1 MARRG
6 TKKRVL
12 LFVGELLILLLL
24 IGGLF
29 VYGQI
34 DSRLNQIDGEE
45 LENVEMNVVA
55 SEKMTGYQNI
65 ALFGVDSR
73 GEGSDMGV
81 NNSDTIIIASI
92 NNDTKAVKLVSVYRD
107 TLLNIGN
114 SSYQKANAAYMAGG
128 ASQAVS
134 MLNTNLDLQIQDYVT
149 VDMNALVKV
158 IDLLGGLTIEMTA
171 DEVVHMNN
179 YCVETSEITGEDYTR
194 IEPEVAG
201 VYDLNG
207 VQATS
212 YARIRYT
219 AGLDFERTERQ
230 RLILQKLVQKAKK
243 SSLGTLSN
251 IMDEVFPLVKTSLS
265 KSQIFDMGAGMLS
278 YTFDE
283 TCGFPYEHMD
293 KTIEGKGDV
302 VLPNTLY
309 TNVKELHKFLFAD
322 DTYNPSD
329 VVSHRSQKIAE
340 MGGLD
345 SSKDNASSENDDNTD
360 TEVTD
365 TDTPTV
371 DESESYHDTETP
383 EETFSYDD
391 TQSYQ
396 EDNSGYSDS
405 GYTDNGYTDNGYSD
419 TGYSDTGYSDD
430 YYSEPQASNG
440 DVYQDTG
447 QYQDTAS
454 YQDNNGT
461 QDGQTWTE

>member
-6 TKKRVL
+6 TKKRIL

-243 SSLGTLSN
+243 SSLGTLSS

-283 TCGFPYEHMD
+283 TCGFPYEHTD

-329 VVSHRSQKIAE
+329 VVGHRSQKIAE
-340 MGGLD
+340 MGNLD
-345 SSKDNASSENDDNTD
+345 TSKDNESSQGDSSDTD
-360 TEVTD
+360 VQVTD

-371 DESESYHDTETP
+371 YNSEGESYHDTQTP
-383 EETFSYDD
+383 EGTSGYDNMGD
-391 TQSYQ
+391 YQ
-396 EDNSGYSDS
+396 QDNSGYADS
-405 GYTDNGYTDNGYSD
+405 GYTDNGYSD
-419 TGYSDTGYSDD
+419 TGYSDTGYSDG
-430 YYSEPQASNG
+430 YYSEPQAQEPNG
-440 DVYQDTG
+440 DTYQDTG
-447 QYQDTAS
+447 S
-454 YQDNNGT
+454 YQDSNGV
-461 QDGQTWTE
+461 QDQTWTE

>member
-6 TKKRVL
+6 TKKRIA
-12 LFVGELLILLLL
+12 LFVGELIILLLL

-34 DSRLNQIDGEE
+34 NSRLNQIDGEE
-45 LENVEMNVVA
+45 LGNVEMNVVA

-73 GEGSDMGV
+73 GEGSDMAV

-107 TLLNIGN
+107 TLLNVGN
-114 SSYQKANAAYMAGG
+114 DSYHKANSAYMAGG

-149 VDMNALVKV
+149 VDMSALVKV

-179 YCVETSEITGEDYTR
+179 YCVETSEITGQDYTR

-201 VYDLNG
+201 IYELNG

-243 SSLGTLSN
+243 SSLGTLSS

-278 YTFDE
+278 YSFDE
-283 TCGFPYEHMD
+283 TCGFPYEHTEKD
-293 KTIEGKGDV
+293 IEGKGSV
-302 VLPNTLY
+302 VLPVTLD
-309 TNVKELHKFLFAD
+309 TNVKELHKFLFKD
-322 DTYNPSD
+322 DNYSPSD
-329 VVSHRSQKIAE
+329 VVVHRSEKIAE
-340 MGGLD
+340 IGGIEVTKDGD
-345 SSKDNASSENDDNTD
+345 SSEKDSMSETQTSTPESDYTEDYQETSDPTETEYTDSYQDYGSEYTD
-360 TEVTD
+360 TSYVD
-365 TDTPTV
+365 TYDSSQQSQEPYSGDT
-371 DESESYHDTETP
+371 
-383 EETFSYDD
+383 
-391 TQSYQ
+391 
-396 EDNSGYSDS
+396 
-405 GYTDNGYTDNGYSD
+405 
-419 TGYSDTGYSDD
+419 
-430 YYSEPQASNG
+430 
-440 DVYQDTG
+440 YQDTSYPTDDGSGG
-447 QYQDTAS
+447 QS
-454 YQDNNGT
+454 QDN
-461 QDGQTWTE
+461 QSW

>member
-1 MARRG
+1 MARKG
-6 TKKRVL
+6 TKKRVI
-12 LFVGELLILLLL
+12 LFIVELLILLLL

-34 DSRLNQIDGEE
+34 NSRLNQIEGEE
-45 LENVEMNVVA
+45 LDNVEMNVVT

-73 GEGSDMGV
+73 GDGSDMGV

-107 TLLNIGN
+107 TLLNVGN
-114 SSYQKANAAYMAGG
+114 DSYHKANSAYMAGG

-179 YCVETSEITGEDYTR
+179 YCVETSEITGQDYTR

-201 VYDLNG
+201 VYELNG

-243 SSLGTLSN
+243 SSLGTLSS

-283 TCGFPYEHMD
+283 TCGFPYEHTGKMID
-293 KTIEGKGDV
+293 GKGDV
-302 VLPNTLY
+302 VIPDTLE
-309 TNVKELHKFLFAD
+309 TNVKELHRFLFGDEA
-322 DTYNPSD
+322 YVPSD
-329 VVSHRSQKIAE
+329 VVIHRSQKIAE
-340 MGGLD
+340 LGGID
-345 SSKDNASSENDDNTD
+345 PAKGHTEETSTVTETETDTPDNTTTD
-360 TEVTD
+360 TEY
-365 TDTPTV
+365 P
-371 DESESYHDTETP
+371 TET
-383 EETFSYDD
+383 
-391 TQSYQ
+391 Q
-396 EDNSGYSDS
+396 EYSEDPQTYS
-405 GYTDNGYTDNGYSD
+405 QDYTD
-419 TGYSDTGYSDD
+419 TGYTETYYTDPQPYSD
-430 YYSEPQASNG
+430 EN
-440 DVYQDTG
+440 YQDT
-447 QYQDTAS
+447 YQDDGM
-454 YQDNNGT
+454 YQDNGQAPADNVDGT
-461 QDGQTWTE
+461 GDQTWTEGGQ

>member
-1 MARRG
+1 M
-6 TKKRVL
+6 
-12 LFVGELLILLLL
+12 
-24 IGGLF
+24 F

-34 DSRLNQIDGEE
+34 NSRRNQIEGEE
-45 LENVEMNVVA
+45 LDNVEMNVVT

-73 GEGSDMGV
+73 GDGSDMGV

-107 TLLNIGN
+107 TLLNVGN
-114 SSYQKANAAYMAGG
+114 DSYHKANSAYMAGG

-179 YCVETSEITGEDYTR
+179 YCVETSEITGQDYTR

-201 VYDLNG
+201 VYELNG

-243 SSLGTLSN
+243 SSLGTLSS

-283 TCGFPYEHMD
+283 TCGFPYEHTGKMID
-293 KTIEGKGDV
+293 GKGDV
-302 VLPNTLY
+302 VIPDTLE
-309 TNVKELHKFLFAD
+309 TNVKELHRFLFGDEA
-322 DTYNPSD
+322 YVPSD
-329 VVSHRSQKIAE
+329 VVIHRSQKIAE
-340 MGGLD
+340 LGGID
-345 SSKDNASSENDDNTD
+345 PAKGHTEETSTVTETETDTPDNTTTD
-360 TEVTD
+360 TEY
-365 TDTPTV
+365 P
-371 DESESYHDTETP
+371 TET
-383 EETFSYDD
+383 
-391 TQSYQ
+391 Q
-396 EDNSGYSDS
+396 EYSEDPQTYS
-405 GYTDNGYTDNGYSD
+405 QDYTD
-419 TGYSDTGYSDD
+419 TGYTETYYTDSQPYSD
-430 YYSEPQASNG
+430 EN
-440 DVYQDTG
+440 YQDT
-447 QYQDTAS
+447 YQDDGM
-454 YQDNNGT
+454 YQDNGQAPADNVDGT
-461 QDGQTWTE
+461 GDQTWTEGGQ

>member
-6 TKKRVL
+6 TKKRIA
-12 LFVGELLILLLL
+12 LFVGELIILLLL

-34 DSRLNQIDGEE
+34 NSRLNQIDGEE
-45 LENVEMNVVA
+45 LGNVEMNVVT

-73 GEGSDMGV
+73 GEGSDMAV

-107 TLLNIGN
+107 TLLNVGN
-114 SSYQKANAAYMAGG
+114 DSYQKANSAYMAGG

-149 VDMNALVKV
+149 VDMSALVKV

-179 YCVETSEITGEDYTR
+179 YCVETSEITGQDYTR

-201 VYDLNG
+201 VYELNG

-243 SSLGTLSN
+243 SSLGTLSS

-278 YTFDE
+278 YSFDE
-283 TCGFPYEHMD
+283 TCGFPYEHTEKD
-293 KTIEGKGDV
+293 IEGRGSV
-302 VLPNTLY
+302 VLPVTLD
-309 TNVKELHKFLFAD
+309 TNVKELHKFLFKD
-322 DTYNPSD
+322 DNYSPSD
-329 VVSHRSQKIAE
+329 VVVHRSAKIGELGGVEAPAE
-340 MGGLD
+340 SSSAEKESVHETEMD
-345 SSKDNASSENDDNTD
+345 ST
-360 TEVTD
+360 
-365 TDTPTV
+365 
-371 DESESYHDTETP
+371 TP
-383 EETFSYDD
+383 ESDYSED
-391 TQSYQ
+391 YQ
-396 EDNSGYSDS
+396 ETSDPVETQEYSDS
-405 GYTDNGYTDNGYSD
+405 YTDDSGSDYTDTSYGDSYDSSQEPYSGE
-419 TGYSDTGYSDD
+419 T
-430 YYSEPQASNG
+430 
-440 DVYQDTG
+440 YQDDG
-447 QYQDTAS
+447 S
-454 YQDNNGT
+454 GT
-461 QDGQTWTE
+461 QAQDGQSW

>member
-1 MARRG
+1 MARKG
-6 TKKRVL
+6 TKKRVI
-12 LFVGELLILLLL
+12 LFIVELLILLLL

-34 DSRLNQIDGEE
+34 NSRLNQIEGEE
-45 LENVEMNVVA
+45 LDNVEMNVVT

-73 GEGSDMGV
+73 GDGSDMGV

-107 TLLNIGN
+107 TLLNVGN
-114 SSYQKANAAYMAGG
+114 DSYHKANSAYMAGG

-179 YCVETSEITGEDYTR
+179 YCVETSEITGQDYTR

-201 VYDLNG
+201 VYELNG

-230 RLILQKLVQKAKK
+230 RLILQ
-243 SSLGTLSN
+243 GTLSS

-283 TCGFPYEHMD
+283 TCGFPYEHTGKMID
-293 KTIEGKGDV
+293 GKGDV
-302 VLPNTLY
+302 VIPDTLE
-309 TNVKELHKFLFAD
+309 TNVKELHRFLFGDEA
-322 DTYNPSD
+322 YVPSD
-329 VVSHRSQKIAE
+329 VVIHRSQKIAE
-340 MGGLD
+340 LGGID
-345 SSKDNASSENDDNTD
+345 PAKGHTEETSTVTETETDTPDNTTTD
-360 TEVTD
+360 TEY
-365 TDTPTV
+365 P
-371 DESESYHDTETP
+371 TET
-383 EETFSYDD
+383 
-391 TQSYQ
+391 Q
-396 EDNSGYSDS
+396 EYSEDPQTYS
-405 GYTDNGYTDNGYSD
+405 QDYTD
-419 TGYSDTGYSDD
+419 TGYTETYYTDPQPYSD
-430 YYSEPQASNG
+430 EN
-440 DVYQDTG
+440 YQDT
-447 QYQDTAS
+447 YQDDGM
-454 YQDNNGT
+454 YQDNGQAPADNVDGT
-461 QDGQTWTE
+461 GDQTWTEGGQ

>member
-6 TKKRVL
+6 TKKRIA
-12 LFVGELLILLLL
+12 LFVGELIILLLL

-34 DSRLNQIDGEE
+34 NSRLNQIDGEE
-45 LENVEMNVVA
+45 LGNVEMNVVA

-73 GEGSDMGV
+73 GEGSDMAV

-107 TLLNIGN
+107 TLLNVGN
-114 SSYQKANAAYMAGG
+114 DSYHKANSAYMAGG

-149 VDMNALVKV
+149 VDMSALVKV

-179 YCVETSEITGEDYTR
+179 YCVETSEITGQDYTR

-201 VYDLNG
+201 IYELNG

-243 SSLGTLSN
+243 SSLGTLSS

-278 YTFDE
+278 YSFDE
-283 TCGFPYEHMD
+283 TCGFPYEHTEKD
-293 KTIEGKGDV
+293 IEGRGSV
-302 VLPNTLY
+302 VLPVTLD
-309 TNVKELHKFLFAD
+309 TNVKELHKFLFKD
-322 DTYNPSD
+322 DNYSPSD
-329 VVSHRSQKIAE
+329 VVVHRSEKIAE
-340 MGGLD
+340 IGGIEVTKDGD
-345 SSKDNASSENDDNTD
+345 SSEKDSMSETQTSTPESDYTEDYQETSDPTETEYTDSYQDYGSEYTD
-360 TEVTD
+360 TSYVD
-365 TDTPTV
+365 TYDSSQQSQEPYSGDT
-371 DESESYHDTETP
+371 
-383 EETFSYDD
+383 
-391 TQSYQ
+391 
-396 EDNSGYSDS
+396 
-405 GYTDNGYTDNGYSD
+405 
-419 TGYSDTGYSDD
+419 
-430 YYSEPQASNG
+430 
-440 DVYQDTG
+440 YQDTSYPTDDGSGG
-447 QYQDTAS
+447 QS
-454 YQDNNGT
+454 QDN
-461 QDGQTWTE
+461 QSW

>member
-6 TKKRVL
+6 TKKRIL

-179 YCVETSEITGEDYTR
+179 YCVETSEITGQDYTR

-243 SSLGTLSN
+243 SSLGTLSS

-283 TCGFPYEHMD
+283 TCGFPYEHTD

-329 VVSHRSQKIAE
+329 VVGHRSQKIAE
-340 MGGLD
+340 MGNLD
-345 SSKDNASSENDDNTD
+345 TSKDNESSQGDSSDTD
-360 TEVTD
+360 VQVTD

-371 DESESYHDTETP
+371 YNSEGESYHDTQTP
-383 EETFSYDD
+383 EGTSGYDNMGD
-391 TQSYQ
+391 YQ
-396 EDNSGYSDS
+396 QDNSGYADS
-405 GYTDNGYTDNGYSD
+405 GYTDNGYSD
-419 TGYSDTGYSDD
+419 TGYSDTGYSDG
-430 YYSEPQASNG
+430 YYSEPQAQEPNG
-440 DVYQDTG
+440 DTYQDTG
-447 QYQDTAS
+447 S
-454 YQDNNGT
+454 YQDSNGV
-461 QDGQTWTE
+461 QDQTWTE

>member
-6 TKKRVL
+6 TKKRIA
-12 LFVGELLILLLL
+12 LFVGELIILLLL

-34 DSRLNQIDGEE
+34 NSRLNQIDGEE
-45 LENVEMNVVA
+45 LGNVEMNVVT

-73 GEGSDMGV
+73 GEGSDMAV

-107 TLLNIGN
+107 TLLNVGN
-114 SSYQKANAAYMAGG
+114 DSYQKANSAYMAGG

-149 VDMNALVKV
+149 VDMSALVKV

-179 YCVETSEITGEDYTR
+179 YCVETSEITGQDYTR

-201 VYDLNG
+201 VYELNG

-243 SSLGTLSN
+243 SSLGTLSS

-278 YTFDE
+278 YSFDE
-283 TCGFPYEHMD
+283 TCGFPYEHTEKD
-293 KTIEGKGDV
+293 IEGRGSV
-302 VLPNTLY
+302 VLPVTLD
-309 TNVKELHKFLFAD
+309 TNVKELHKFLFKD
-322 DTYNPSD
+322 DNYSPSD
-329 VVSHRSQKIAE
+329 VVVHRSAKIGELGGVEAPAE
-340 MGGLD
+340 SSSAEKESVHETEMD
-345 SSKDNASSENDDNTD
+345 ST
-360 TEVTD
+360 
-365 TDTPTV
+365 
-371 DESESYHDTETP
+371 TP
-383 EETFSYDD
+383 ESDYSED
-391 TQSYQ
+391 YQ
-396 EDNSGYSDS
+396 ETSDPVETQEYSDSYTDDSGS
-405 GYTDNGYTDNGYSD
+405 GYTDTSYGDGYDSSQEPYSGE
-419 TGYSDTGYSDD
+419 T
-430 YYSEPQASNG
+430 
-440 DVYQDTG
+440 YQDDG
-447 QYQDTAS
+447 SGAQA
-454 YQDNNGT
+454 
-461 QDGQTWTE
+461 QDGQSW

>member
-1 MARRG
+1 MARKG
-6 TKKRVL
+6 TKKRVI
-12 LFVGELLILLLL
+12 LFIVELLILLLL

-34 DSRLNQIDGEE
+34 NSRLNQIEGEE
-45 LENVEMNVVA
+45 LDNVEMNVVT

-73 GEGSDMGV
+73 GDGSDMGV

-107 TLLNIGN
+107 TLLNVGN
-114 SSYQKANAAYMAGG
+114 DSYHKANSAYMAGG

-179 YCVETSEITGEDYTR
+179 YCVETSEITGQVYTR

-201 VYDLNG
+201 VYELNG

-243 SSLGTLSN
+243 SSLGTLSS

-283 TCGFPYEHMD
+283 TCGFPYEHTGKMID
-293 KTIEGKGDV
+293 GKGDV
-302 VLPNTLY
+302 VIPDTLE
-309 TNVKELHKFLFAD
+309 TNVKELHRFLFGDEA
-322 DTYNPSD
+322 YVPSD
-329 VVSHRSQKIAE
+329 VVIHRSQKIAE
-340 MGGLD
+340 LGGID
-345 SSKDNASSENDDNTD
+345 PAKGHTEETSTVTETETDTPDNTTTD
-360 TEVTD
+360 TEY
-365 TDTPTV
+365 P
-371 DESESYHDTETP
+371 TET
-383 EETFSYDD
+383 
-391 TQSYQ
+391 Q
-396 EDNSGYSDS
+396 EYSEDPQTYS
-405 GYTDNGYTDNGYSD
+405 QDYTD
-419 TGYSDTGYSDD
+419 TGYTETYYTDSQPYSD
-430 YYSEPQASNG
+430 EN
-440 DVYQDTG
+440 YQDT
-447 QYQDTAS
+447 YQDDGM
-454 YQDNNGT
+454 YQDNGQAPADNVDGT
-461 QDGQTWTE
+461 GDQTWTEGGQ

>member
-1 MARRG
+1 MAKKG
-6 TKKRVL
+6 TKRRVI
-12 LFVGELLILLLL
+12 LFIGELIVLVLL

-34 DSRLNQIDGEE
+34 NSKLSKIEGED
-45 LENVEMNVVA
+45 LGDVQMNMVT

-107 TLLNIGN
+107 TLLNVGN
-114 SSYQKANAAYMAGG
+114 DSYMKANSAYMAGG

-134 MLNTNLDLQIQDYVT
+134 MLNTNMDLQIQDYVT

-179 YCVETSEITGEDYTR
+179 YCVETSEISGEDYTR

-212 YARIRYT
+212 YARSRYT

-230 RLILQKLVQKAKK
+230 RLIIQKLVQKAKK
-243 SSLGTLSN
+243 SSLGTLSS

-278 YTFDE
+278 YSFDE
-283 TCGFPYEHMD
+283 TCGFPYEH
-293 KTIEGKGDV
+293 TGKRLENTGDT
-302 VLPNTLY
+302 VLPVTLES
-309 TNVKELHKFLFAD
+309 NVRELHKFLFAD
-322 DTYNPSD
+322 NDYVPSD
-329 VVSHRSQKIAE
+329 VVFHRSQKIAE
-340 MGGLD
+340 LGGI
-345 SSKDNASSENDDNTD
+345 
-360 TEVTD
+360 EV
-365 TDTPTV
+365 
-371 DESESYHDTETP
+371 SETP
-383 EETFSYDD
+383 EPTSEPTSEATETETAVPEYTET
-391 TQSYQ
+391 TQATEYYSSDIQ
-396 EDNSGYSDS
+396 DNYSDS
-405 GYTDNGYTDNGYSD
+405 YDYAD
-419 TGYSDTGYSDD
+419 TGYVDPNYSGDQSVQDTYVPESYTD
-430 YYSEPQASNG
+430 
-440 DVYQDTG
+440 YQDTP
-447 QYQDTAS
+447 QS
-454 YQDNNGT
+454 
-461 QDGQTWTE
+461 QDGGGPVAAPDAAAGDNY

>member
-1 MARRG
+1 MARKG
-6 TKKRVL
+6 TKKRVI
-12 LFVGELLILLLL
+12 LFIVELLILLLL

-34 DSRLNQIDGEE
+34 NSRLNQIEGEE
-45 LENVEMNVVA
+45 LDNVEMNVVT

-73 GEGSDMGV
+73 GDGSDMGV

-107 TLLNIGN
+107 TLLNVGN
-114 SSYQKANAAYMAGG
+114 DSYHKANSAYMAGG

-179 YCVETSEITGEDYTR
+179 YCVETSEITGQDYTR
-194 IEPEVAG
+194 IEPAVAG
-201 VYDLNG
+201 VYALNG

-243 SSLGTLSN
+243 SSLGTLSS

-283 TCGFPYEHMD
+283 TCGFPYEHTGKMID
-293 KTIEGKGDV
+293 GKGDV
-302 VLPNTLY
+302 VIPDTLE
-309 TNVKELHKFLFAD
+309 TNVKELHRFLFGDEA
-322 DTYNPSD
+322 YVPSD
-329 VVSHRSQKIAE
+329 VVIHRSQKIAE
-340 MGGLD
+340 LGGID
-345 SSKDNASSENDDNTD
+345 PAKGHTEETSTVTETETDTPDNTTTD
-360 TEVTD
+360 TEY
-365 TDTPTV
+365 P
-371 DESESYHDTETP
+371 TET
-383 EETFSYDD
+383 
-391 TQSYQ
+391 Q
-396 EDNSGYSDS
+396 EYSEDPQTYS
-405 GYTDNGYTDNGYSD
+405 QDYTD
-419 TGYSDTGYSDD
+419 TGYTETYYTDSQPYSD
-430 YYSEPQASNG
+430 EN
-440 DVYQDTG
+440 YQDT
-447 QYQDTAS
+447 YQDDGM
-454 YQDNNGT
+454 YQDNGQAPADNVDGT
-461 QDGQTWTE
+461 GDQTWTEGGQ